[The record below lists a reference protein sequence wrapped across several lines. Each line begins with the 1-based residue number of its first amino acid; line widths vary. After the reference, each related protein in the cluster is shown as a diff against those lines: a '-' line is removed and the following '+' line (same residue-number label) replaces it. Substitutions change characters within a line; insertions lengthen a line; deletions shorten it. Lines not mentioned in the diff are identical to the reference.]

1 MYKRLYIQAHHS
13 SHRDHEWMV
22 IAKEMNTDFVSLL
35 AAVLESHVC
44 SYISFL
50 LFVWLHK
57 QKLAYF
63 VQVEGLGVICRS
75 IGMAFPP
82 INPQVELNLPTKQ
95 IQNWC
100 RNWRR
105 KNIETK
111 KNFTVCCFN
120 SGERVISSNDCK
132 DRQQRRLHK
141 VIDHTKKD
149 CFSFK
154 QSYVT

>member
-1 MYKRLYIQAHHS
+1 MLKFADLSVYKRLYIQAHHS

-22 IAKEMNTDFVSLL
+22 IAEEMNTDFVSLL

-44 SYISFL
+44 SSISFL

-57 QKLAYF
+57 QKLTYF

-95 IQNWC
+95 NPKLMQKLKKKKYWNQKKLYSLLFQF
-100 RNWRR
+100 RR
-105 KNIETK
+105 KSHLFQWLQGSAAEEIA
-111 KNFTVCCFN
+111 
-120 SGERVISSNDCK
+120 
-132 DRQQRRLHK
+132 
-141 VIDHTKKD
+141 
-149 CFSFK
+149 
-154 QSYVT
+154 QSTWSH